1 MKERVTPRRARTAL
15 QKHVDFFDTN
25 HDGKITLLD
34 TYRGCRRLGYDPV
47 RSFAFAGVINA
58 ALGTSTSGFPSLTID
73 TRRIHAG
80 KHGSDTGVYDK
91 QGRFS
96 AARFKR
102 LFERHD
108 LDRDGA
114 LSRGELSRLLTRNR
128 TDLMGHLGSK
138 AEFTLLFDL
147 AGEMKG
153 GRKLL
158 TRERLLDFYNGTLFY
173 ELADEIE
180 ARTKYKTPRR
190 RAVASNKAQE
200 AHR

>member
-1 MKERVTPRRARTAL
+1 VSGTGSGARTAL

-25 HDGKITLLD
+25 HDGKITLLE
-34 TYRGCRRLGYDPV
+34 TYRGCRRLGYDAL
-47 RSFAFAGVINA
+47 RSFAFASVINA
-58 ALGTSTSGFPSLTID
+58 ALGTSTSGFPSLTVD
-73 TRRIHAG
+73 TGRIHAG
-80 KHGSDTGVYDK
+80 KHRSDTGVYDK
-91 QGRFS
+91 RGRFS

-147 AGEMKG
+147 AGEMKA
-153 GRKLL
+153 GRRLL
-158 TRERLLDFYNGTLFY
+158 TRERLLDFYNGSLFY
-173 ELADEIE
+173 RLADEIE
-180 ARTKYKTPRR
+180 GRAKGTPKRRSKASSHKAR
-190 RAVASNKAQE
+190 E
-200 AHR
+200 AHP